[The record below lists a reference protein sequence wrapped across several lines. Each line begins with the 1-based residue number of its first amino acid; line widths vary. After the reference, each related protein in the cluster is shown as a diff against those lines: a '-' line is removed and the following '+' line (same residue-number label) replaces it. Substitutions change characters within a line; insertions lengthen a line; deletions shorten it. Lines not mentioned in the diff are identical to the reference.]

1 VPRPAEKVVLL
12 HPRERVYQDLPVPLD
27 RLGQAAHALD
37 DLRRCIEPIVTDP
50 RWSALEWRVACTP
63 LMVRLPSARQSLADL
78 GEVRAGLWPDTDWA
92 VRLRAARD
100 EVERRLLDFN
110 MSMSSLLSLES
121 SSIDTVADFSFDG
134 IKLAEAV
141 GGLCGLIASRYPE
154 AVGSI

>member
-1 VPRPAEKVVLL
+1 MPGSAQRGTLL
-12 HPRERVYQDLPVPLD
+12 HLREQVCQDLPVSLE
-27 RLGQAAHALD
+27 RLGQAAHSLD

-50 RWSALEWRVACTP
+50 RWSALEWRLACTP
-63 LMVRLPSARQSLADL
+63 LMVRLPTARQSLADL
-78 GEVRAGLWPDTDWA
+78 GGVRAGLWPDTDWA

-100 EVERRLLDFN
+100 EVERRLLDVN
-110 MSMSSLLSLES
+110 TSMSLLLSMES

-134 IKLAEAV
+134 TKLAKAV